1 MPAVPALAVRRACTE
16 CWYDPEWVVQA
27 MWGAAGEV
35 KALRSVIKRV
45 AASELEIAAEEA
57 AEAATYWDDMV
68 CPSFRLLCKSCTTP
82 TSRPCDVMGDGA
94 HPQSPLI

>member
-1 MPAVPALAVRRACTE
+1 M
-16 CWYDPEWVVQA
+16 QA

-68 CPSFRLLCKSCTTP
+68 CPAFGLLGKSSATN
-82 TSRPCDVMGDGA
+82 R
-94 HPQSPLI
+94 

>member
-1 MPAVPALAVRRACTE
+1 
-16 CWYDPEWVVQA
+16 

-68 CPSFRLLCKSCTTP
+68 
-82 TSRPCDVMGDGA
+82 RPILAAGVKRRYV
-94 HPQSPLI
+94 

>member
-1 MPAVPALAVRRACTE
+1 M
-16 CWYDPEWVVQA
+16 QA

-57 AEAATYWDDMV
+57 AEAATYWEDMV
-68 CPSFRLLCKSCTTP
+68 RRHLPSSGMAVRASRGVTP
-82 TSRPCDVMGDGA
+82 LRSRGHV
-94 HPQSPLI
+94 

>member
-1 MPAVPALAVRRACTE
+1 M
-16 CWYDPEWVVQA
+16 QA

-57 AEAATYWDDMV
+57 AEAATYWEDMV
-68 CPSFRLLCKSCTTP
+68 RRRLPSSGMAVRAS
-82 TSRPCDVMGDGA
+82 SRR
-94 HPQSPLI
+94 HPSQIGRALTD